1 MAGTDDGMADPKL
14 VRDSKILACPFEEE
28 KRFSK

>member
-14 VRDSKILACPFEEE
+14 VRDSKILACPFKEE